1 MYSQEHEF
9 QTGRDDKIP
18 DMRSVQ
24 RTITPVDGSVYLT
37 RKLASSQSIEKALA
51 RAEKAQKSWRQVPVA
66 ERAAICRRM
75 ADWCVERA
83 DELATELSWQ
93 MGRPVS
99 QTPGELKRGFH
110 ERALYMCSIAEEALA
125 DISVPDK
132 AGFRRFIRRE
142 PLGVVL
148 VVAPW
153 NYPWLTSVNAV
164 LPALIAGNSVIL
176 KMAAQTPLVAERYAE
191 AFKAVGLPDGVFQF
205 LHLSHDQVAKT
216 IADPRIAFVAFT
228 GSVPGGHAIQQA
240 AAKRFIAT
248 GLELGGKD
256 PAYVRA
262 DADLKFA
269 VENLVDGS
277 YFNSGQ
283 SCCGI
288 ERIYVHRSLYQPFV
302 DGFVELTRQYKLG
315 NPLEK
320 GTTLG
325 PMVRTQAADLV
336 RAHIKDA
343 VSKGAKALIDPKSFP
358 ADKSGTPYVA
368 PQVLVDVDHR
378 MQVMTEETFGPVV
391 GIMAVDSDEQ
401 AVQLMNDSRYG
412 LTASIWTKDKDAALR
427 IGDQVETGTWFMNRC
442 DYLDPALAWTGVKDS
457 GRGCTLSRLG
467 IEVFTRP
474 KSFHLK
480 LP

>member
-1 MYSQEHEF
+1 
-9 QTGRDDKIP
+9 
-18 DMRSVQ
+18 
-24 RTITPVDGSVYLT
+24 
-37 RKLASSQSIEKALA
+37 
-51 RAEKAQKSWRQVPVA
+51 SWRQVPVA

-125 DISVPDK
+125 DISVPEK

-205 LHLSHDQVAKT
+205 LHLSHDQVAKA

-262 DADLKFA
+262 DADLQFA

-288 ERIYVHRSLYQPFV
+288 ERIYVDKKIHKSFV
-302 DGFVELTRQYKLG
+302 EGFVELTRQYRLG

-320 GTTLG
+320 ETNLG
-325 PMVRTQAADLV
+325 PLVRTEAADAV
-336 RAHIKDA
+336 RAQIRQA
-343 VSKGAKALIDPKSFP
+343 TRKGAKALLKLK
-358 ADKSGTPYVA
+358 DKPGTPYL
-368 PQVLVDVDHR
+368 PPEILVNVDHG
-378 MQVMTEETFGPVV
+378 MEVMTEESFGPVV
-391 GIMAVDSDEQ
+391 GIQ
-401 AVQLMNDSRYG
+401 AVKDDEEAIRLMNDSRYG
-412 LTASIWTKDKDAALR
+412 LTASIWTGDADAALR
-427 IGDQVETGTWFMNRC
+427 IGDRVETGTWFMNRC

-457 GRGCTLSRLG
+457 GRGCTLSKLG
-467 IEVFTRP
+467 LESFTRP
-474 KSFHLK
+474 KSFHLRLK
-480 LP
+480 T

>member
-1 MYSQEHEF
+1 MKSNL
-9 QTGRDDKIP
+9 
-18 DMRSVQ
+18 Q

-37 RKLASSQSIEKALA
+37 RKLASGQAIESALA
-51 RAEKAQKSWRQVPVA
+51 RAAKAQKAWKQVPVA

-75 ADWCVERA
+75 AEWCVARS

-99 QTPGELKRGFH
+99 QSPGELKRGFH
-110 ERALYMCSIAEEALA
+110 ERALYMCNSAASALA
-125 DISVPDK
+125 DVQIEPK
-132 AGFRRFIRRE
+132 PGFQRFIRRE

-164 LPALIAGNSVIL
+164 VPALLAGNSVVL

-191 AFKAVGLPDGVFQF
+191 AFKAAGLPDGVFQF
-205 LHLSHDQVAKT
+205 LHLDHAQVARV
-216 IADPRIAFVAFT
+216 IADRRVAFVAFT
-228 GSVPGGHAIQQA
+228 GSVPGGRAVQRA
-240 AAKRFIAT
+240 AAERFIGT

-262 DADLKFA
+262 DADLKTSI
-269 VENLVDGS
+269 ENLVDGA

-288 ERIYVHRSLYQPFV
+288 ERIYVHKKLFKPFV
-302 DGFVELTRQYKLG
+302 EGFVELARQYRLG

-320 GTTLG
+320 ETTLG
-325 PMVRTQAADLV
+325 PLVRLDAADSV
-336 RAHIKDA
+336 RAQIRQA
-343 VSKGAKALIDPKSFP
+343 VKKGAKALLQLKDYPRS
-358 ADKSGTPYVA
+358 PYL
-368 PQVLVDVDHR
+368 PPEVLVDVDHG
-378 MQVMTEETFGPVV
+378 MDVMVEETFGPVA
-391 GIMAVDSDEQ
+391 GIQ
-401 AVQLMNDSRYG
+401 AVKDDDEAIALMNDSRYG
-412 LTASIWTKDKDAALR
+412 LTASVWTQDAEASLR

-467 IEVFTRP
+467 LESFTRP
-474 KSFHLK
+474 KSFHLRLK
-480 LP
+480 T